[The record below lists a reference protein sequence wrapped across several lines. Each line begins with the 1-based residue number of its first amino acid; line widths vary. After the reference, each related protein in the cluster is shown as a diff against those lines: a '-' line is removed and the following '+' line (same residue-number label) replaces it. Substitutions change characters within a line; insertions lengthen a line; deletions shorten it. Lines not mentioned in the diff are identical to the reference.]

1 MFITLYFIIFLFEVY
16 GFMKLLKNKIYIFVF
31 TFLSLFFISCATTS
45 KSTSSGGVYVGEE
58 TGEIGIVNNWKNPDF
73 KGGKTTKIVAEG
85 FASAD
90 GRGEAYAIERAI
102 ESAKRKA
109 VEQAVGSI
117 VQGSTLVENN
127 RLISSK
133 IYDNTTGY
141 ISSYKVLNISKS
153 GSVWYSKIEAVVGVD
168 MIQDNLQAM
177 GILMDRKNMPLIVM
191 LVTDETGELSESFN
205 VQLEKNMSEKGFKF
219 VSASSLS
226 SVMRRENISYEDTR
240 GSRASDYVK
249 RIASATGA
257 QIAVLGKA
265 EAAFFTTIKGT
276 AMKSYRSDVA
286 ITAVNISDYS
296 TIARSTH
303 QAGGVGGSDKDA
315 HSIALVKSADSISDD
330 FVNQIVTKWQ
340 SEVQN
345 GTEYTI
351 YVSGLD
357 FNDSIDFEEALKKN
371 IGGLKSVYNRG
382 VSGTSSMYVVRYVG
396 SSRDLAVDINA
407 KAKNMGYQVII
418 SKFDDKTITL
428 KASRR

>member
-1 MFITLYFIIFLFEVY
+1 MN
-16 GFMKLLKNKIYIFVF
+16 LLKSKISLFI
-31 TFLSLFFISCATTS
+31 FLSLFFMSCATTS
-45 KSTSSGGVYVGEE
+45 KSTSSGGVYVGED

-73 KGGKTTKIVAEG
+73 KGGRTTKIVAEG

-90 GRGEAYAIERAI
+90 GRGEADAIERSI

-153 GSVWYSKIEAVVGVD
+153 GSVWYSKIEATVGVD

-191 LVTDETGELSESFN
+191 LVTDETGGLSESFN

-219 VSASSLS
+219 VSAGSLS
-226 SVMRRENISYEDTR
+226 SAMRRENISYEDTR
-240 GSRASDYVK
+240 GFRASDSVK
-249 RIASATGA
+249 KIASATGA
-257 QIAVLGKA
+257 QIAILGKA
-265 EAAFFTTIKGT
+265 EAAFFTTIQGT

-351 YVSGLD
+351 YVNGLG
-357 FNDSIDFEEALKKN
+357 FTDSIDFEEALKKN
-371 IGGLKSVYNRG
+371 IGSLKSVYNKG
-382 VSGTSSMYVVRYVG
+382 VSGTSSTYVVKYVG

-407 KAKNMGYQVII
+407 KAKNMGYQII
-418 SKFDDKTITL
+418 VSKFDDKTITL
-428 KASRR
+428 KASKR

>member
-1 MFITLYFIIFLFEVY
+1 
-16 GFMKLLKNKIYIFVF
+16 MKLLKNKISLFI
-31 TFLSLFFISCATTS
+31 FLSLFFISCATTS
-45 KSTSSGGVYVGEE
+45 KSTSSGVYVGEE
-58 TGEIGIVNNWKNPDF
+58 TGDIGIVSSWKNPDF
-73 KGGKTTKIVAEG
+73 KGGKTTKITAEG
-85 FASAD
+85 FASSD
-90 GRGEAYAIERAI
+90 GRGEADAIERAI
-102 ESAKRKA
+102 ESAKRNA

-117 VQGSTLVENN
+117 VQGTTLVENN

-153 GSVWYSKIEAVVGVD
+153 GSVWYSKIEATVGVD

-226 SVMRRENISYEDTR
+226 SVMRKENISYEDTR
-240 GSRASDYVK
+240 GSRSSDSVK
-249 RIASATGA
+249 KIASATGA
-257 QIAVLGKA
+257 QIAILGKA

-286 ITAVNISDYS
+286 ITAVNVADYS

-330 FVNQIVTKWQ
+330 FINQIVSKWQ

-351 YVSGLD
+351 YVNGLD
-357 FNDSIDFEEALKKN
+357 FSDSIDFEEALKKN
-371 IGGLKSVYNRG
+371 IGSLKSVYNRG
-382 VSGTSSMYVVRYVG
+382 VSGTLSTYVVKYVG

-407 KAKNMGYQVII
+407 KAKNMGYQII
-418 SKFDDKTITL
+418 VSKFDDKTITL
-428 KASRR
+428 KASKR